1 MSNEEKDSFLEND
14 EYELQVV
21 DLDDPE
27 RQDHTPVKRAFLFNT
42 YRKFIK
48 GRADTLHL
56 PAWLRSRKTQVSLVT
71 LIVLLGFVSLIIMS
85 GSWALFINTSRAP
98 ESVAKAST
106 VQASTPCYSAALSP
120 DNQRIA
126 TLERE
131 YCLQPSLSPPTRQPG
146 DALVQIFNANNKRV
160 LKRFTLYS
168 AILNQAIAQ
177 KLPTQN
183 FLDVQYQQISWSPD
197 GKQIICAFAISL
209 LRPATLVY
217 PNTLWGLWWLNETSG
232 AISVL
237 FAQQSQDNYLSET
250 LSYAVWDLQSGSVL
264 PAQRDLQEII
274 WDSPRFSWGKNGQI
288 LAHPAQDENAQPVG
302 SPSLGQSFT
311 LWQPGIIQPQNG
323 LLQPRFSWSTTFF
336 AWSPDR
342 RYLALFAW
350 SSHVEH
356 LNEHLSA
363 TPPETNVLPSI
374 RVHDNA
380 LNSLLI
386 QGPGTG
392 SYAWRPDGHI
402 LAFYNFSAAR
412 IELYDCITGMLLR
425 TIAVK
430 PGQDTKTVPL
440 PQSGVDPGVLQWSA
454 DGKHLLLVLGNKLQQ
469 VSEVPL

>member
-1 MSNEEKDSFLEND
+1 MSKNEKDSFLDND

-27 RQDHTPVKRAFLFNT
+27 SQDHVPAKKAFLFNV
-42 YRKFIK
+42 YIK
-48 GRADTLHL
+48 AIKQRTDILHL
-56 PAWLRSRKTQVSLVT
+56 PAWLRSRKAQVSLVT

-85 GSWALFINTSRAP
+85 GSWALFINTSREPAP
-98 ESVAKAST
+98 VAKAST
-106 VQASTPCYSAALSP
+106 VQASSPCYSAALSP

-131 YCLQPSLSPPTRQPG
+131 YCLQPSLSPPSRQPG
-146 DALVQIFNANNKRV
+146 DALIQVFRASNKQA

-168 AILNQAIAQ
+168 MILNQAIAQ

-183 FLDVQYQQISWSPD
+183 FLDVQYQQIAWSPD
-197 GKQIICAFAISL
+197 GKQLICAFEISL
-209 LRPATLVY
+209 SRPATLVY
-217 PNTLWGLWWLNETSG
+217 PNALWGLWQLNEASG

-237 FAQQSQDNYLSET
+237 FAQQNQDNFLSDT

-264 PAQRDLQEII
+264 PAQRDLEQII

-288 LAHPAQDENAQPVG
+288 RAQPAQDETAQPVG
-302 SPSLGQSFT
+302 IPSQGQSFT

-392 SYAWRPDGHI
+392 SYAWRPDGRI
-402 LAFYNFSAAR
+402 LARYNFSAAR
-412 IELYDCITGMLLR
+412 IELYDCATGARLR
-425 TIAVK
+425 TITIK

-440 PQSGVDPGVLQWSA
+440 PQSGVDPGVLQWST
-454 DGKHLLLVLGNKLQQ
+454 DNTHLLLVLGNKLLQ